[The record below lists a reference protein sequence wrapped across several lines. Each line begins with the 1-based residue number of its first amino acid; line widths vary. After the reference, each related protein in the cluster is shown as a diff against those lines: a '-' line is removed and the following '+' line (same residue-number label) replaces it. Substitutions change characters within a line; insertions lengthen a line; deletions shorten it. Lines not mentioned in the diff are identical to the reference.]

1 MANAGWSGQRI
12 VLAMYAVLVT
22 AGGLFGA
29 VLPLAVENLRPPTY
43 LFLIELPPTSLGL
56 AAYGAL
62 TVGTILAVPLIAVVL
77 ASRYAIDDEAVGT
90 ASDDDSPPQKD

>member
-1 MANAGWSGQRI
+1 MADAGWSGQRI
-12 VLAMYAVLVT
+12 VLVMYAVLVT
-22 AGGLFGA
+22 AAGLFGA
-29 VLPLAVENLRPPTY
+29 VLPLAVEDLRPPTY

-77 ASRYAIDDEAVGT
+77 ASRYVIDDDAVGT
-90 ASDDDSPPQKD
+90 ARDSDSPPQKD